1 MLRMSRFFACCM
13 EDSSAM
19 LRRFEY
25 VIVGGGT
32 AAGYA
37 CREFVAQ
44 NVGVDKVA
52 VVTAEPVAPYE
63 RPALTK
69 AYIHPPSA
77 KVRARLPGFHT
88 CVGTGGDRQTPD
100 WYAEKGIS
108 FISGKASS
116 IDLEKKLVS
125 VGEEQ
130 LQYDKLI
137 LATGCRAVKLGSF
150 GVKGDDM
157 ENVFYLRE
165 EQDAAKLVSSLE
177 KGKTKALVAGGGYL
191 GLECAAALVGW
202 GVETTVVFPETHV
215 MSRLFNPQLAKWME
229 EQFTSRGVKLISG
242 DVVREFKGSEGKL
255 TGAQLKSDKHIS
267 CDIAVVGAGA
277 VPNVDF
283 CPPELKREQG
293 GLLVDAMMQ
302 TSQPDVYAVGD
313 IATFPSRY
321 GGFRRCE
328 NVDHARKS
336 AAQAVKAAM
345 GLKPEP
351 YHYLPYLYTRI
362 FEYTDSPIVF
372 NFFGD
377 QSENCQVAGRG
388 EKSIGAIWQREGK
401 VVGALI
407 MGSPGPTA
415 EDQAKLRQL
424 ADSGPAATE
433 AAEVF
438 AQVGL

>member
-19 LRRFEY
+19 LRRFKY

-77 KVRARLPGFHT
+77 K
-88 CVGTGGDRQTPD
+88 
-100 WYAEKGIS
+100 
-108 FISGKASS
+108 
-116 IDLEKKLVS
+116 
-125 VGEEQ
+125 
-130 LQYDKLI
+130 
-137 LATGCRAVKLGSF
+137 
-150 GVKGDDM
+150 
-157 ENVFYLRE
+157 
-165 EQDAAKLVSSLE
+165 
-177 KGKTKALVAGGGYL
+177 
-191 GLECAAALVGW
+191 
-202 GVETTVVFPETHV
+202 THV

-255 TGAQLKSDKHIS
+255 TGAQLKSDKNIS
-267 CDIAVVGAGA
+267 CEIAVVGAGA